1 MAYVVPIHRASS
13 IRHAVK
19 LNFVQPEEDCLVAA
33 WVFPAVLPQL
43 TIESAMSIRADRL
56 TERQTD
62 SNSTASLQMAWSSQ
76 PHTPSMRA

>member
-33 WVFPAVLPQL
+33 WVFPAVFPQM
-43 TIESAMSIRADRL
+43 TIESAMSI
-56 TERQTD
+56 
-62 SNSTASLQMAWSSQ
+62 
-76 PHTPSMRA
+76 